1 MFDPHEKYFSTVEE
15 RKSGTIWNFER
26 EGVRCIIQDYRN
38 QFEPLMNIFG
48 KTSKNGY
55 CDGTLF
61 RFPLRQAPS
70 KLSETVY
77 NDEKVSTL
85 FNSFKNEGHLAL
97 LFLKSLERIEF
108 YRRSDADSRPE
119 LLLSFSIEESC
130 LEVLRPKRKKFL
142 EMLIKAQTENDATVI
157 SETFDMTIV
166 SKFFQV
172 AYCTTNKS
180 QQYLVAKHYDGEAFL
195 KNMISVN
202 RGEMLPLVGVA
213 FLLNHGTAELRKG
226 HIFCALPLPA
236 QKLSPTGLPIHVN
249 GYFALNPDRKDLK
262 WLSAAHDEVSVVSD
276 RKIRWNQFL
285 ISTVLPCAYV
295 KLICEIISRQN
306 SSAVYQAWPN
316 MNDVNYNWM
325 PLLETSFEKLFKY
338 GCLKTAAFGGKWVK
352 VGEAVFVGGDVLNV
366 HSETGRKVACSCI
379 TRGGL
384 NSVNVPTHVEEC
396 LNQFY
401 KGTRK
406 KMDPAL
412 VSQTLRRNP
421 DIILCLTSS
430 DKLDLL
436 DYLLYTPNVIQS
448 LTGVSLL
455 PLENGNFVPFD
466 LLSEAVYITSD
477 EFPKSL
483 FPGFSHRILLTEI
496 SITIKKTLERAAEEG
511 EWLSFDHFKA
521 TFVVRCFDSYSSQ
534 MNQDLHPLTKNR
546 EIWRV

>member
-1 MFDPHEKYFSTVEE
+1 MFDPHEKYFSTMEE

-26 EGVRCIIQDYRN
+26 KGVVIHNYRD
-38 QFEPLMNIFG
+38 QFEPVMNIFG

-97 LFLKSLERIEF
+97 LFLKSLEKIEF
-108 YRRSDADSRPE
+108 YRRSDADSQPE
-119 LLLSFSIEESC
+119 LLFSFSIEESC
-130 LEVLRPKRKKFL
+130 LEALRPKRNKFL

-157 SETFDMTIV
+157 SETFYMTIV
-166 SKFFQV
+166 SKFFQGGC
-172 AYCTTNKS
+172 CTTNKS
-180 QQYLVAKHYDGEAFL
+180 PYLVAKHYDGKAFL
-195 KNMISVN
+195 ENMSSVS

-213 FLLNHGTAELRKG
+213 FLLNHGTTELRKG

-236 QKLSPTGLPIHVN
+236 QKHSPTGLPVHVN

-276 RKIRWNQFL
+276 RKIQWNQFL

-295 KLICEIISRQN
+295 KLICEVISQQN
-306 SSAVYQAWPN
+306 SSVVYQAWPT
-316 MNDVNYNWM
+316 MNNVSYNWM

-338 GCLKTAAFGGKWVK
+338 GCLKTAASGGKWVK
-352 VGEAVFVGGDVLNV
+352 VDEAVFVDSDVLNV
-366 HSETGRKVACSCI
+366 HSETGRKVAFSCI

-401 KGTRK
+401 KGERK

-421 DIILCLTSS
+421 DIVLHLTSS

-455 PLENGNFVPFD
+455 PLENGNFVPFN
-466 LLSEAVYITSD
+466 LSSEEVYITSD

-496 SITIKKTLERAAEEG
+496 SITTMKTLERAAEQG
-511 EWLSFDHFKA
+511 ECLNLDHLRPPLSFDVSVLILVK
-521 TFVVRCFDSYSSQ
+521 
-534 MNQDLHPLTKNR
+534 
-546 EIWRV
+546 